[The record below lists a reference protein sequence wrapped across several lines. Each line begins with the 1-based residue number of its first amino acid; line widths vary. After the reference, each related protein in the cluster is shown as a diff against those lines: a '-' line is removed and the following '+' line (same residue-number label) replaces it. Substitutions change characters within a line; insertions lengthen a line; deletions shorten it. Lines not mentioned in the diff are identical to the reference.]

1 MQDYYN
7 KKAKECESLVNK
19 LQEQISAMK
28 AEDARTL
35 QEQMRKVRRE
45 MNNYKAAVAA
55 AEA

>member
-28 AEDARTL
+28 AEDARSL
-35 QEQMRKVRRE
+35 QEQMLKVRRE